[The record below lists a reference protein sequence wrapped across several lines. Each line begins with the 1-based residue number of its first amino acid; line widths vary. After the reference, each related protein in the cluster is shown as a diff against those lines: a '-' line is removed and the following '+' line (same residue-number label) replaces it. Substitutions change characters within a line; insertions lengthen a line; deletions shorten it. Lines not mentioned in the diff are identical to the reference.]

1 MTKVFLDT
9 EFLDD
14 GTTLAPV
21 SLALVTQAAAE
32 YYAVFAD
39 CDISRIMAHP
49 WLRANVAPHLPV
61 TGSPGGWHW
70 DAGHPDYACVKPRA
84 RIAADVQAFL
94 AQLPDP
100 EIWAWYSPFDAV
112 VLCQLY
118 GPMSDLP
125 AGFPAFTRD
134 LMQEADRVNADLP
147 QQDPPVHHAL
157 ADARHD
163 LRIAAAIG
171 LIEREPA

>member
-1 MTKVFLDT
+1 MSKVFLDT

-14 GTTLAPV
+14 GTTLEPV
-21 SLALVTQAAAE
+21 SLALVTETTAE

-39 CDISRIMAHP
+39 CDLSRIMAHP
-49 WLRANVAPHLPV
+49 WLRANVAPHLPLA
-61 TGSPGGWHW
+61 GGPGGWHW
-70 DAGHPDYACVKPRA
+70 DAGHRDYASVKPRA
-84 RIAADVQAFL
+84 RIAAEIQAFL
-94 AQLPDP
+94 AKLADP

-112 VLCQLY
+112 ILCQLY

-134 LMQEADRVNADLP
+134 LMQEADRVSAVLP
-147 QQDPPVHHAL
+147 KQDPPVHHAL

-171 LIEREPA
+171 LIEKTTS

>member
-1 MTKVFLDT
+1 MSKVFLDT

-14 GTTLAPV
+14 GTTLEPV
-21 SLALVTQAAAE
+21 SLALVTETAAE

-39 CDISRIMAHP
+39 CDLSRIMAHP
-49 WLRANVAPHLPV
+49 WLRANVAPHLPLAD
-61 TGSPGGWHW
+61 GPGGWRW
-70 DAGHPDYACVKPRA
+70 DAGHPDYASVKPRA
-84 RIAADVQAFL
+84 RIAAEVRAFL
-94 AQLPDP
+94 TQLADP

-171 LIEREPA
+171 LIERTTA